1 MSSGASLPSNPTP
14 AYQYQSQ
21 STADTGAIQ
30 GTQNLPNYAQ
40 QNYPQF
46 QSATNN
52 ITSGAYGASQ
62 IQGAGNTAISSGN
75 SLVPYA
81 TQALQT
87 GFDPQN
93 AQYNAQFNQNQQQT
107 AANAAANGVAG
118 TPYGAGVTNAA
129 DNSFNLAWQQQ
140 QLQNQQTGANT
151 ANSLLNQQNQGATT
165 GSNLLTGV
173 ANENLNALSSLN
185 TAGNQATAVDQQQ
198 IQDFLSYLSGGTSAS
213 NAATSQYSAEADAAL
228 GQQKL
233 NDAGLAGLGDLG
245 GNILSSLFFV

>member
-1 MSSGASLPSNPTP
+1 MSGGPSLPANPTP
-14 AYQYQSQ
+14 AYQYPNMG
-21 STADTGAIQ
+21 TAASGALT
-30 GTQNLPNYAQ
+30 GTQQLPNYAQ

-52 ITSGAYGASQ
+52 ITSGAYGAPQ

-93 AQYNAQFNQNQQQT
+93 AQYNAQFGQQQQQT
-107 AANAAANGVAG
+107 GANAAANGVAG

-129 DNSFNLAWQQQ
+129 DNEFNLAWQQQ
-140 QLQNQQTGANT
+140 ELQRQQTGAST

-165 GSNLLTGV
+165 GSNLLTGA
-173 ANENLNALSSLN
+173 ANENLTGLTALNNAGS
-185 TAGNQATAVDQQQ
+185 AATGVDQQM
-198 IQDFLSYLSGGTSAS
+198 IQDFLAYLSGGTSAS
-213 NAATSQYSAEADAAL
+213 NAATNQYSAESSAAL
-228 GQQKL
+228 GQQGL
-233 NDAGLAGLGDLG
+233 NMQGLSGLGSLAGMFLD
-245 GNILSSLFFV
+245 F

>member
-1 MSSGASLPSNPTP
+1 MSSGPSMPSSGTP
-14 AYQYQSQ
+14 AYQYQNMSG
-21 STADTGAIQ
+21 ADTGAYS

-52 ITSGAYGASQ
+52 ITSGAYGAPQ

-165 GSNLLTGV
+165 GSNLLTGA
-173 ANENLNALSSLN
+173 ANENLTGLTALNNAG
-185 TAGNQATAVDQQQ
+185 TAATSVDQQQ

-213 NAATSQYSAEADAAL
+213 NAATSQYSAESSAAL
-228 GQQKL
+228 GQQQL
-233 NDAGLAGLGDLG
+233 TDQGLSGLGSLLG
-245 GNILSSLFFV
+245 MFLGF